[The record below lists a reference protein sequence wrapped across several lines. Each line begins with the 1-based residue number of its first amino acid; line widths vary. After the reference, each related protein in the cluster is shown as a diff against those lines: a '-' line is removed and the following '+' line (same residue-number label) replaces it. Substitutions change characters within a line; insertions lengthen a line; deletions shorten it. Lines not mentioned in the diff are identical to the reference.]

1 MLGHKKG
8 RLVLSVA
15 GVCFAVIVMFMEV
28 GFLSGFKDAQVS
40 LLRRLRGDL
49 VIINRKRETL
59 SAPGQVIT
67 LARLNQVRQFPE
79 VREVVPLYEARVRM
93 KNPDSDNFRT
103 VDLLAFPPES
113 DPVDLPGLRGLPTA
127 LRRSDSFLW
136 DERSRPLF
144 GDVRPGRT
152 VEVAGRRLHHAGTF
166 QLGANFTRDGIVVV
180 GSQAWFALGGDP
192 QSVATGLIRA
202 QPGADLPRLEA
213 QLRAFLPPD
222 LEVVDLRGAAARED
236 AYIGRETPVGVIF
249 GSGLVIG
256 FVIGVVICYQT
267 LYNEVLD
274 HLPQY
279 ATIRAM
285 GFPDNY
291 LRGVVLGEAVCLGVL
306 GFVPGVALSFLLY
319 ATLTA
324 GAGFEMVLTPARILT
339 VFLLTIP
346 MCCAAGMLA
355 LRRALTADPAEVF

>member
-8 RLVLSVA
+8 RLALSVA

-28 GFLSGFKDAQVS
+28 GFLSGFKEAQVS

-49 VIINRKRETL
+49 VVINHDREAL
-59 SAPGQVIT
+59 SAPGKMIT
-67 LARLNQVRQFPE
+67 LARLNQVLQFPQ
-79 VREVVPLYEARVRM
+79 VQEVVPLYEARVRM
-93 KNPDSDNFRT
+93 KNPETEAFRT
-103 VDLLAFPPES
+103 IDLMAYPPDSYPLAI
-113 DPVDLPGLRGLPTA
+113 PGLEGSPPA
-127 LRRSDSFLW
+127 LHRSDSFLW
-136 DERSRPLF
+136 DEKSRPFF
-144 GDVRPGRT
+144 GDLHAGRT
-152 VEVAGRRLHHAGTF
+152 IEVSGRRLHLVATF
-166 QLGANFTRDGIVVV
+166 RLGANFTRDGFAIV

-192 QSVATGLIRA
+192 QSVSMGLIRA
-202 QPGADLPRLEA
+202 APGADVARLQA
-213 QLRAFLPPD
+213 DLRRFFPAD
-222 LEVVDLRGAAARED
+222 LEIVDLHGAAEREN

-291 LRGVVLGEAVCLGVL
+291 LRGVVLGEAVCLGIL
-306 GFVPGVALSFLLY
+306 GFLPGVALSFLLY
-319 ATLTA
+319 STLTV
-324 GAGFEMVLTPARILT
+324 GAGFEMALTPARIAT
-339 VFLLTIP
+339 VFFLTIP
-346 MCCAAGMLA
+346 MCCVAGMLA